1 MGGGKGGSDF
11 DPQGKSDAEVMRFA
25 VIHDRIVQTHW
36 ATTRRSCWRYW
47 SRSREIGYL
56 FGQYKRIRNEFT
68 GVLTGKGLAYGGSL
82 IVDQK
87 LQVTGVYFAEQMLNT
102 IGQKLKEKTV

>member
-25 VIHDRIVQTHW
+25 SLHDRIVQTYW
-36 ATTRRSCWRYW
+36 PTTRRSCWRYW
-47 SRSREIGYL
+47 VELEKLAIWSI
-56 FGQYKRIRNEFT
+56 QRIRNEFT

-82 IVDQK
+82 IRPSHR
-87 LQVTGVYFAEQMLNT
+87 LQE
-102 IGQKLKEKTV
+102 